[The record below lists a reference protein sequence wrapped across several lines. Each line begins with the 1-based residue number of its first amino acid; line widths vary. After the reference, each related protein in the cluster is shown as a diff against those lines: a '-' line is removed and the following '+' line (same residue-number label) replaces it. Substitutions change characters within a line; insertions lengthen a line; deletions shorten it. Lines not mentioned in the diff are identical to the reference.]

1 MDAVQHQGKSSAETA
16 SAWSPFS
23 YRAFTLL
30 WTATL
35 ISNIGTWMHD
45 VGAGWLMT
53 TLNPSPSI
61 VALVQTATT
70 APIFLLALFAGAL
83 ADRVDRRRFLI
94 LVNLTLFG
102 VTGAMAAL
110 ASIGVMTPVLLLGFT
125 FAIGTGAA
133 LMAPAWQA
141 LVPSLVPR
149 ESLQPAI
156 ALNSMGI
163 NIARAIGPAVAGFL
177 ISSLAISAPF
187 VVNAA
192 SHLVIV
198 TALVLWKPEARPATT
213 LPPEPLFGSMI
224 TGLRHARRNAALKMT
239 LVRSFGFF
247 IFASAFWA
255 LLPLVVR
262 RLEDGGA
269 EAYGLLMAAIG
280 FGAVAGALALPSVRR
295 HLETNRLV
303 ALGTVITSA
312 SMVFLSLA
320 TSTAL
325 ALPAA
330 LLGGLG
336 WITVLTSLN
345 VSAQTALPNWVRAR
359 GLAISL
365 MVFFGCMSVGSAG
378 WGQVATLTSIPVALL
393 IAAAGAV
400 LAIPLTWR
408 AKLGQGDTL
417 DLNPAMSWPEPVVS
431 EDIDA
436 APDRGPVMVTI
447 TYRIEEDNAQTF
459 LDSIHDL
466 SNERYRDGAHMWGV
480 YQDAANP
487 DIWIEWFLLPS
498 WAEHLR
504 QHERVTSHDQ
514 DLHAKV
520 QKFHRG
526 TKPPE
531 IRHFLA
537 PARSVPTKSSRK
549 KETECGSSSER

>member
-1 MDAVQHQGKSSAETA
+1 MDAVRENGKPPAETA

-53 TLNPSPSI
+53 TLNPSPAI

-83 ADRVDRRRFLI
+83 ADRVDRRRFLL

-102 VTGAMAAL
+102 VTGTMAAL
-110 ASIGVMTPVLLLGFT
+110 TSIGAMTPVLLLGFT
-125 FAIGTGAA
+125 FAIGTGTA

-141 LVPSLVPR
+141 LVPSLVSR

-163 NIARAIGPAVAGFL
+163 NIARAIGPAIAGFL

-192 SHLVIV
+192 SYLVIL
-198 TALVLWKPEARPATT
+198 TALLIWKPEAKPTRT
-213 LPPEPLFGSMI
+213 LPPEPLFGSMA
-224 TGLRHARRNAALKMT
+224 TGLRHARRNGALKMT

-247 IFASAFWA
+247 VFASAFWA

-262 RLEDGGA
+262 RLEGGGA
-269 EAYGLLMAAIG
+269 EAYGLLLAAIG
-280 FGAVAGALALPSVRR
+280 FGAVAGALALPSIRKY
-295 HLETNRLV
+295 LEANRLV
-303 ALGTVITSA
+303 ALGTVVISTA
-312 SMVFLSLA
+312 MVFLSLA

-330 LLGGLG
+330 VLGGLG

-365 MVFFGCMSVGSAG
+365 MVFFGCMSAGSAG
-378 WGQVATLTSIPVALL
+378 WGQVATLTSVPAALL

-408 AKLGQGDTL
+408 AKLGQGDRL
-417 DLNPAMSWPEPVVS
+417 DLNPALSWPEPIVS
-431 EDIDA
+431 ENIDA
-436 APDRGPVMVTI
+436 AHDRGPVMVTI
-447 TYRIEEDNAQTF
+447 TYRIEKDNVQAF
-459 LDSIHDL
+459 LDAIYDL
-466 SNERYRDGAHMWGV
+466 SDERYRDGAHNWGV
-480 YQDAANP
+480 YQDAADP
-487 DIWIEWFLLPS
+487 GVWIEWFLLPS

-504 QHERVTSHDQ
+504 QHERVTSHDR
-514 DLHAKV
+514 DIHARV
-520 QKFHRG
+520 RKFHREAE
-526 TKPPE
+526 PPK

-537 PARSVPTKSSRK
+537 PVRSGQTTQRGKYQ
-549 KETECGSSSER
+549 TD